1 MSLWA
6 RKIAVNRGDSFAV
19 KLRFMPT
26 RQANTSSTWVVVKRL
41 YEQAV
46 ELPRAEREAFLLAA
60 ETDDSVRAEVRS
72 LLAHDPDQTGH
83 PHVGFLNDPAAIRV
97 LGAPDRTGEHLG
109 AWQIVRSLGSGG
121 MGDVFEARRADGSYE
136 GRAAVKLLKHGMTS
150 PAVLQR
156 FAHERQA
163 LARLH
168 HPHIATLLD
177 AGLSGDGL
185 PYFVMEFVDGV
196 PIDEAVR
203 GMNLAQR
210 LGLFLQ
216 LTQAVSH
223 AHQNLLVHGDLKPGN
238 VLVTNNFQVKLLDFG
253 IVMALDPTDA
263 TGPGGANMAGD
274 RVLPFTPNYASPEQ
288 VRGEP
293 VGTATDIYSLGVLL
307 YQLLTGVRP
316 TGRDATTPAQ
326 AARSVLDETPTRPSS
341 LPDGISSDP
350 HWLKHRKH
358 LSGDL
363 DHILLKTLEK
373 SVQHRYTSVDA
384 LAADVRAYL
393 GGHPVSAREPS
404 LRYLM
409 GKFLARHR
417 WGVTALGSALLAVS
431 VTTGMALWQAR
442 LAEHARQAAQQ
453 HLDAVH
459 SLARTM
465 IFDVND
471 ALTRGLTPGREA
483 LVKAVA
489 DYLAQRAQ
497 RTDLT
502 LAESM
507 DLVDALR
514 RMADVEGNVGVDNMG
529 RQDSALARYAQALT
543 VLERV
548 AAAGRD
554 HPAWLFRGASVRRSQ
569 AMLLLHRGEV
579 KAALESMERGS
590 AMVEHALQLNA
601 GDMKARSLACKL
613 QVLRVDL
620 LYSASELPS
629 LGRLAD
635 AIEAARKASACA
647 QALLAA
653 EPDRVGNVLVLS
665 SAVARFAR
673 LSLMAGQL
681 EEGVAA
687 ARRNAQIVADLLA
700 RESQDQEVGRFSTAA
715 RSLLGYAL
723 LHAGQ
728 VGEGLATLSAGVDA
742 ARSLMRGDPQNQ
754 RVRRDFVAVASTL
767 GESLNVQGRGSQARE
782 TCTEAQNVLRGGARE
797 RTLDREEKL
806 YLSLVDRCIAGAWLL
821 QRKPSEA
828 LRVIDP
834 GLQRI
839 ASGKPSSDPGD
850 RRDRLQ
856 GLGLGHMLKAR
867 ALQQLGRFSDA
878 LEQGRVAVARMEE
891 ILQQDSANSETQS
904 DVAYV
909 QTQASLLG
917 AHAVL
922 RPDSEQC
929 RWAHAAHAIF
939 SALAERSRLNL
950 EYGVDKKQAQAQVRR
965 CEALPG

>member
-1 MSLWA
+1 MS
-6 RKIAVNRGDSFAV
+6 SSH
-19 KLRFMPT
+19 
-26 RQANTSSTWVVVKRL
+26 ANTYYTWAVVKRL
-41 YEQAV
+41 YGQAV
-46 ELPRAEREAFLLAA
+46 ELPDAEREPFIAAA
-60 ETDDSVRAEVRS
+60 EVDESIRAEIRS
-72 LLAHDPDQTGH
+72 LLAHDPDQTDQQNA
-83 PHVGFLNDPAAIRV
+83 GFLSHPAALTV
-97 LGAPDRTGEHLG
+97 LGAPERIGEQLG
-109 AWQIVRSLGSGG
+109 PWQIVRSLGSGG
-121 MGDVFEARRADGSYE
+121 MGDVFEAHRADGSYQ
-136 GRAAVKLLKHGMTS
+136 GRAAVKLLKPGMTS
-150 PAVLQR
+150 AAVLQR
-156 FAHERQA
+156 FAQERQA
-163 LARLH
+163 LARMH

-177 AGLSGDGL
+177 AGLSSDGL
-185 PYFVMEFVDGV
+185 PYFVMEFVDGT
-196 PIDEAVR
+196 PIDQAVL
-203 GMNLAQR
+203 GLNLTQR
-210 LGLFLQ
+210 LNLFLQ

-238 VLVTNNFQVKLLDFG
+238 VLVTVEGQVKLLDFG
-253 IVMALDPTDA
+253 IVMALDPADA
-263 TGPGGANMAGD
+263 SNTGAAELAND
-274 RVLPFTPNYASPEQ
+274 RTLPFTPNYASPEQ

-316 TGRDATTPAQ
+316 TGRDASTPAQ
-326 AARSVLDETPTRPSS
+326 AALSVLDETPTRPSS

-373 SVQHRYTSVDA
+373 SARRRYTSVDA
-384 LAADVRAYL
+384 LAADLRAYL
-393 GGHPVSAREPS
+393 DGHPVSAREPT
-404 LRYLM
+404 LRYVM
-409 GKFLARHR
+409 GKFLSRHR
-417 WGVTALGSALLAVS
+417 WGVAALGSALLAVS
-431 VTTGMALWQAR
+431 VTTGIALWQAR

-489 DYLAQRAQ
+489 DYLAQRAR

-529 RQDSALARYAQALT
+529 RQDSALARYAQALA

-554 HPAWLFRGASVRRSQ
+554 DPAWLFRGAAVRRSQ

-579 KAALESMERGS
+579 NAALQSIERGS
-590 AMVEHALQLNA
+590 GMVEHALKLNA

-613 QVLRVDL
+613 QVQRVDL

-635 AIEAARKASACA
+635 AIEAARRASACA

-653 EPDRVGNVLVLS
+653 EPDRVGNALVLS

-728 VGEGLATLSAGVDA
+728 ADEGLATLSAGVNA

-754 RVRRDFVAVASTL
+754 RVRRDFVALASTL
-767 GESLNVQGRGSQARE
+767 GESMNVQGRGSQALE
-782 TCTEAQNVLRGGARE
+782 TCTEAQNALRGGTRE

-834 GLQRI
+834 SLQRI
-839 ASGKPSSDPGD
+839 ASGEPSSDPGD

-856 GLGLGHMLKAR
+856 GLGLGHILSAR
-867 ALQQLGRFSDA
+867 ALQQFGRFKDA

-891 ILQQDSANSETQS
+891 MLQQDSANTETQS
-904 DVAYV
+904 DVASV

-917 AHAVL
+917 AQSDL
-922 RPDSEQC
+922 RPDSAQC
-929 RWAHAAHAIF
+929 RWARAAHATF

-950 EYGVDKKQAQAQVRR
+950 EMREDARLAHEQVRR
-965 CEALPG
+965 CDALLH

>member
-46 ELPRAEREAFLLAA
+46 ELPRAEREAFLMAA

-72 LLAHDPDQTGH
+72 LLAHDPDQTGQTH
-83 PHVGFLNDPAAIRV
+83 AGFLSDPAAIRV

-238 VLVTNNFQVKLLDFG
+238 VLVTSNFQVKLLDFG

-341 LPDGISSDP
+341 LPEGISSDP

-529 RQDSALARYAQALT
+529 HQDSALARYAQALT

-554 HPAWLFRGASVRRSQ
+554 HPAWLFRGAAVRRSQ

-579 KAALESMERGS
+579 KAALESIERGS

-653 EPDRVGNVLVLS
+653 EPDRVGHVLVLS

-754 RVRRDFVAVASTL
+754 RVRRDFVALASTL

-839 ASGKPSSDPGD
+839 ASGKPPSDPGD

-878 LEQGRVAVARMEE
+878 LEQARVAVARMEE
-891 ILQQDSANSETQS
+891 MLQQDSANSETQS

-929 RWAHAAHAIF
+929 RWAHAAHATF
-939 SALAERSRLNL
+939 SALAGRSRLNL